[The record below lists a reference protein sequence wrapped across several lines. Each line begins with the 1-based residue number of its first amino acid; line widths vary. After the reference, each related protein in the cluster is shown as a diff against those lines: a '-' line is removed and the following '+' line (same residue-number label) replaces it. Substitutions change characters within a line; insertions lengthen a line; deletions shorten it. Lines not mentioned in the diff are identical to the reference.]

1 MKFCCW
7 ERRKLYSLSD
17 LRKSVSSI
25 NEVFY
30 SISWAHKLAGVYN
43 PCTSE
48 FVLSVK
54 EGVIESALE
63 FKHIWGNFSA
73 KFNKPPDKLEVS
85 FDKSFHLPN

>member
-54 EGVIESALE
+54 EGVIINSCFTFFNVQINMIRIKLYVRTFE
-63 FKHIWGNFSA
+63 FTNSENLK
-73 KFNKPPDKLEVS
+73 KPA
-85 FDKSFHLPN
+85 